1 MELMEEEMMKKIVY
15 ILMASLALASVSC
28 AKEEFRVSES
38 ENVSEGPSTFIV
50 AAPDTKTTLD
60 NHAILWTAT
69 DKIRVYGYTAG
80 DPASTGNA
88 VYKIK
93 SGAGTA
99 TAVFEL
105 DEGQSL
111 GSFDN
116 YFAVY
121 PSSIQLDAT
130 KFSTGKLEVT
140 SGTKLN
146 LIGQTIPSGALFDP
160 TQAIMTASYSAGKLS
175 FTHGV
180 AYIKVQVP
188 ATDGV
193 TAIGVTFGA
202 NATGTRPIY
211 NLDGTYSSVEGGTTA
226 VKVSGS
232 FTGNSAYYLL
242 APARSSNPGNIT
254 VTMWKGSASASKTT
268 SSLASKRLQ
277 NGQIYDLGCPPI
289 SFDPVINVNAPSKL
303 AYDATSGSFTFTIEN
318 PDGVSV
324 PTVAWTSGTWIHNVV
339 SPEDKPTVSGP
350 DGEGEYTVTFNCD
363 ANDDALAVERTG
375 SITVSYSGAED
386 KVITIK
392 QGVAGGSVTVNTYWY
407 YFDSEH
413 SNAVVNTSS
422 KFTASDDTIDF
433 SSTGYCGANS
443 FTCESI
449 SCTRGVK
456 LNSSG
461 FVQFTTSSDV
471 TPVVTFYY
479 ACKASGD
486 NSGAR
491 IKITPTSPAGDATV
505 YGSFNTFGTYSSQ
518 TKTLNASTTYRIA
531 RDNKELALI
540 MVKLVETSN

>member
-1 MELMEEEMMKKIVY
+1 MMKKIVY
-15 ILMASLALASVSC
+15 ILMTSLVLSFASC
-28 AKEEFRVSES
+28 AKEEVRVSES
-38 ENVSEGPSTFIV
+38 ETVSKGPDTFIV
-50 AAPDTKTTLD
+50 AAPDTKTTISD
-60 NHAILWTAT
+60 HNILWTAT
-69 DKIRVYGYTAG
+69 DKIRVYGYTA
-80 DPASTGNA
+80 DPASNGNA

-105 DEGQSL
+105 DEGESL
-111 GSFDN
+111 GSFEN
-116 YFAVY
+116 YYAVY
-121 PSSIQLDAT
+121 PSTIQLDVT
-130 KFSTGKLEVT
+130 KFATGKLEVT
-140 SGTKLN
+140 SGTKLS
-146 LIGQTIPSGALFDP
+146 LDQTIPSGAFYDP
-160 TQAIMTASYSAGKLS
+160 TEAIMTASYSAGKLS

-188 ATDGV
+188 DTDGV
-193 TAIGVTFGA
+193 TAIQVTFGA

-211 NLDGTYSSVEGGTTA
+211 NLNGSYSSVEGGTTA

-242 APARSSNPGNIT
+242 APARNSNPGNIT
-254 VTMWKGSASASKTT
+254 VKMWKGSVSASKTT
-268 SSLASKRLQ
+268 SSLTSKRLQ

-289 SFDPVINVNAPSKL
+289 SFDPVINATAPSKL
-303 AYDATSGSFTFTIEN
+303 AYDATSGSFTFTITN

-324 PTVAWTSGTWIHNVV
+324 PTVEWTSGAWIHNVD

-350 DGEGEYTVTFNCD
+350 DGEGKYTVSFNCD

-407 YFDSEH
+407 YFDSEN
-413 SNAVVNTSS
+413 SNSVVNTSS
-422 KFTASDDTIDF
+422 KFTATNDTIDF
-433 SSTGYCGANS
+433 SSTGSCGANS

-461 FVQFTTSSDV
+461 YVQFTTSEDV

-491 IKITPTSPAGDATV
+491 IKITPTSPAGDAVV
-505 YGSFNTFGTYSSQ
+505 YNNFNTFGTYSSQ
-518 TKTLNASTTYRIA
+518 TRTLSASTTYKIA